1 MQFVRTPVHKLQLN
15 MAHLNVFQSEACVF
29 GLSLSTKSRAL
40 SHLPSDCTDVRD
52 SLPKDALTSS
62 LSYTVPYCMME
73 SGLDSEGAS
82 LEDSGL
88 ASG

>member
-1 MQFVRTPVHKLQLN
+1 MKFVRACIHKLQLD
-15 MAHLNVFQSEACVF
+15 MAQLIVFQSETCGF
-29 GLSLSTKSRAL
+29 GLSLNPKSRAL
-40 SHLPSDCTDVRD
+40 SHLPSDCADVRN

-62 LSYTVPYCMME
+62 LSYTVPYCVME